1 MTVIATLQHFPAFYI
16 PAAGVLGLIVGSF
29 LNVVIHRLPIM
40 MERQWHRQCRE
51 FLTGASET
59 LPQHPLE
66 EERYD
71 LISPGSRC
79 PHCGHHIRAVENIP
93 VISYLVLRGR
103 CASCK
108 APISPRYPLIELTA
122 AVLSMV
128 VVWQLGFTPAAGAA
142 LVLTWSLLS
151 LSAIDIDH
159 QILPDVITLPLLWV
173 GLLLNLYGLFTD
185 IHTGVIGAVA
195 GYLSLWTVYKAF
207 KWFTGKEGMGYGDFK
222 LLAMLGA
229 WLGWQALPVVILLS
243 SLVGAVV
250 GIALIAIRGQDRNIP
265 IPFGPYLA
273 AAGWL
278 ALLWGKDITSYY
290 FSVMGL
296 G

>member
-1 MTVIATLQHFPAFYI
+1 MTLIATLQHFPAFYI

-40 MERQWHRQCRE
+40 MERQWRRQCRE
-51 FLTGASET
+51 FMAGDNENLA
-59 LPQHPLE
+59 QHPVE
-66 EERYD
+66 EARYD

-79 PHCGHHIRAVENIP
+79 PHCDHHIRALENIP
-93 VISYLVLRGR
+93 VISYLAMRGR

-108 APISPRYPLIELTA
+108 APISARYPLIELTS

-128 VVWQLGFTPAAGAA
+128 AVWQLGFTPAAGAA

-151 LSAIDIDH
+151 LSVIDIDH
-159 QILPDVITLPLLWV
+159 QILPDAITLPLLWV
-173 GLLLNLYGLFTD
+173 GLILNLYGLFTD
-185 IHTGVIGAVA
+185 IHASVIGAVA
-195 GYLSLWTVYKAF
+195 GYLALWTVYKAF
-207 KWFTGKEGMGYGDFK
+207 KWLTGKEGMGYGDFK

-229 WLGWQALPVVILLS
+229 WLGWQALPVIILLS
-243 SLVGAVV
+243 SVVGAAV
-250 GIALIAIRGQDRNIP
+250 GIALITARRQDKNIP

-278 ALLWGKDITSYY
+278 TLLWGKDMTTYY
-290 FSVMGL
+290 FSAMGL

>member
-1 MTVIATLQHFPAFYI
+1 MTVIAALQHFAAFYI

-40 MERQWHRQCRE
+40 MERQWHRQCQE
-51 FLTGASET
+51 SMAGDTES
-59 LPQHPLE
+59 LPQHPVE
-66 EERYD
+66 EARYD

-79 PHCGHHIRAVENIP
+79 PHCGHHIRALENIP
-93 VISYLVLRGR
+93 VISYLALRGR

-108 APISPRYPLIELTA
+108 APISPRYPLIELTSA
-122 AVLSMV
+122 MLSMA

-142 LVLTWSLLS
+142 LVLTWALLS

-159 QILPDVITLPLLWV
+159 QILPDAITLPLLWV
-173 GLLLNLYGLFTD
+173 GLILNLYGLFTD
-185 IHTGVIGAVA
+185 SHASVIGAVA
-195 GYLSLWTVYKAF
+195 GYLSLWTVYQAF

-229 WLGWQALPVVILLS
+229 WLGWQALPVIILLS
-243 SLVGAVV
+243 SVVGAAV
-250 GIALIAIRGQDRNIP
+250 GIALIAARRQDKNIP

-278 ALLWGKDITSYY
+278 TLLWGKDMTTYY